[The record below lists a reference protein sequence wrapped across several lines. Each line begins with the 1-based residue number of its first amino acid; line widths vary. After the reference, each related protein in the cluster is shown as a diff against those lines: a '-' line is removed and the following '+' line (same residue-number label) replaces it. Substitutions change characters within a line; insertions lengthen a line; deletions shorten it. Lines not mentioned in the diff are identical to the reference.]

1 MMQTGRLI
9 PIQKNNLTSL
19 SRLAVR
25 VYCLRLAALLAYFFE
40 LVLSCVHHGRIATAA
55 NEKMLGMVRPSEKQS
70 ADRSSGGC
78 GARDFLLAYRQV
90 QQRRCGG
97 QRHIGIPHPAVIAEC
112 ADGPAAEPGAEKAAD
127 LV

>member
-1 MMQTGRLI
+1 M
-9 PIQKNNLTSL
+9 
-19 SRLAVR
+19 
-25 VYCLRLAALLAYFFE
+25 
-40 LVLSCVHHGRIATAA
+40 AA
-55 NEKMLGMVRPSEKQS
+55 NEKRGWAALRPSENQLRLS
-70 ADRSSGGC
+70 QPVRR